1 MSATS
6 GGLPGGPR
14 DGDAETEDAVSTTAS
29 SSSFSGISR
38 FGSVASITGSDS
50 SAMFSD
56 VSSCVAAEMGYE
68 AGRKGS
74 R

>member
-1 MSATS
+1 MSAAS

-14 DGDAETEDAVSTTAS
+14 DGDGETEDAVSTTA

-68 AGRKGS
+68 AARKGS